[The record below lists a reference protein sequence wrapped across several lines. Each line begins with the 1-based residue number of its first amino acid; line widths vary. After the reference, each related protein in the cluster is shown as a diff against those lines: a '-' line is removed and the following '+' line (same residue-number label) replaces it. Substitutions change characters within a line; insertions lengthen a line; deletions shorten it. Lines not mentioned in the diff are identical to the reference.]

1 MVRRVDRKLSARPV
15 LKTDVEDFIN
25 RELVPVVEKIR
36 LLTEA
41 LLDRI
46 TEGEGSPEGVVD
58 ADIGAIYMRQDGTPG
73 TLLYV
78 KTSNASSSGWSAF
91 A

>member
-1 MVRRVDRKLSARPV
+1 VVDKLDKKLSARPV
-15 LKTDVEDFIN
+15 LKEDLEVFVN
-25 RELVPVVEKIR
+25 RELVPIVEKLR
-36 LLTEA
+36 LLTDA
-41 LLDRI
+41 LLDRL
-46 TEGEGSPEGVVD
+46 TEGEGSPEGVVT

-78 KTSNASSSGWSAF
+78 KTADDSADGWLAF